1 MITIFNEVFTDFKD
15 TLASNPKTQDV
26 KTSSISTNMPNDFP
40 FVSLEEIGNSIYQQ
54 GMDDCK
60 IENFANI
67 DMEANIF
74 TQGNKR
80 KTRANE
86 ILQVVDTFFE
96 ELGFIRMSK
105 NDLKDNT
112 GTAYCIVVRY
122 SAVVSKDHT
131 VYRR

>member
-1 MITIFNEVFTDFKD
+1 MISIFNETFTDLES

-26 KTSSISTNMPNDFP
+26 KTSSIPTNMPNEFP
-40 FVSLEEIGNSIYQQ
+40 FVSLEEIGNSVYQQ
-54 GMDDCK
+54 GMDDCE
-60 IENFANI
+60 IENFANV
-67 DMEANIF
+67 DMEAMIF
-74 TQGNKR
+74 TKDPKR

-86 ILQVVDTFFE
+86 ILQVIDTFFR

-105 NDLKDNT
+105 NDLQDNT